1 MAPGNRKSNPKKNK
15 GAAGG
20 KATGPLQSSS
30 SSAAKTTKSTE
41 EDKDERFVMDSAR
54 FNKVPLAVRK
64 VQLDDR
70 FSKVLTDKK
79 FSSGGD
85 MKRFYATNKKDM
97 DDDEDDEEERRRG
110 VTGSGFVWNEV
121 SSDSEE
127 SSSDEEDASEVEWD
141 KYNEE
146 AEKANVWSYGDE
158 DQTKEM
164 QGDATSRLAVLGL
177 NWDEVEAQDI
187 FVMFQ
192 TFLDSTQKNI
202 FPSDYGLKRLEVEKV
217 RGPVLDSDIEEL
229 DAGESSA
236 SDTDEEPDMEEERL
250 KKEKEI
256 ADPKAH
262 LAQLALRKYQRQRT
276 KYYYAIA
283 EFDSADTGNVVYN
296 GRLELDGIGA
306 SFCSLMM
313 DLRFVPDDLEEFP
326 HPPTS
331 TCTEMPKKYQKGSS
345 RSGSPAAP
353 SQAISCQ
360 PTISKHSPT
369 PTLSAHGMS
378 LHQSDDFL
386 SKKLTP
392 EDIAEIDLDAYLA
405 SSDEESDIDEDN
417 VEDYRK
423 QLLGGELSE
432 DDETAPGTT
441 EEKEEPSAG
450 EMTFKVNT
458 TTRALAEEVEAR
470 ASALKESGHL
480 GHAGLAAAEKKSP
493 WEQYLEKRRQ
503 KDKAKREKRLEARM
517 TAEEEEAKASKVE
530 AGHRKEELEIIT
542 GHKESEEGPD
552 AKAKDMEVNVNDPR
566 FSKMFEDTAFAI
578 DPTNPEFKKT
588 KAMTQLMD
596 ARIQRKKQLKRS
608 RNKARAA
615 PTTTISKSKVSNLEK
630 RLGPAVAEDGVDLK
644 SDGMKLLGRSKKRHR
659 SSK

>member
-1 MAPGNRKSNPKKNK
+1 
-15 GAAGG
+15 
-20 KATGPLQSSS
+20 
-30 SSAAKTTKSTE
+30 
-41 EDKDERFVMDSAR
+41 
-54 FNKVPLAVRK
+54 
-64 VQLDDR
+64 
-70 FSKVLTDKK
+70 
-79 FSSGGD
+79 
-85 MKRFYATNKKDM
+85 MKRFYAANKKDM

-146 AEKANVWSYGDE
+146 AERANVWSYGDE

-164 QGDATSRLAVLGL
+164 QGDATSRLAVMGL

-192 TFLDSTQKNI
+192 TFLDSTQKNVAGGASRKVERVRI

-276 KYYYAIA
+276 KYYYAVA

-331 TCTEMPKKYQKGSS
+331 TCTEMPKKYQKGSTDNQQAQS
-345 RSGSPAAP
+345 HTNAKCAWDEPAP
-353 SQAISCQ
+353 ERR
-360 PTISKHSPT
+360 
-369 PTLSAHGMS
+369 
-378 LHQSDDFL
+378 FL

-441 EEKEEPSAG
+441 EEKKEEPAAG

-608 RNKARAA
+608 SNKARAA